1 MTHTRPPSRDA
12 SGKPHREVAAVP
24 PAIKRVAFVLACGLV
39 FFVASS
45 SFQPKHS
52 EAARPSDSTLY
63 PVVRSVDHSKSSR
76 KSQSVEQPSAADD
89 VQYPSLEGRNVNVA
103 YPLPGE
109 PR

>member
-1 MTHTRPPSRDA
+1 MLQPRPPSRDA

-24 PAIKRVAFVLACGLV
+24 PAIKRVAFVLSCCLV
-39 FFVASS
+39 YFVAAS

-63 PVVRSVDHSKSSR
+63 PVVRSVNHSKVTR
-76 KSQSVEQPSAADD
+76 TSQPLEQESAADEL
-89 VQYPSLEGRNVNVA
+89 QYPSLEGRNVNVA
-103 YPLPGE
+103 YPLPGD